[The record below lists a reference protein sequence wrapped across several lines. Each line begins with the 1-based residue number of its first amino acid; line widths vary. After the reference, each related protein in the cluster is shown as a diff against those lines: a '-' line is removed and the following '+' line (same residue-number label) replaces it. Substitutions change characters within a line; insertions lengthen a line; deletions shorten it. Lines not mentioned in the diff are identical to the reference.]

1 MTEAQNIDISALI
14 EGKSADQALAIVE
27 SLLTTQPENAS
38 LLVEKGKLLWRLNR
52 KGEAMSAYEAAALID
67 PDGPAKL
74 LLEHSNSIMDFFN
87 PDLLN
92 P

>member
-1 MTEAQNIDISALI
+1 MVESQNIKALI
-14 EGKSADQALAIVE
+14 EGKPLPEAIGLLSAMLAE
-27 SLLTTQPENAS
+27 DPENHDV
-38 LLVEKGKLLWRLNR
+38 LVERGKLFWKSGRTGAAISDY
-52 KGEAMSAYEAAALID
+52 KHAAAID
-67 PDGPAKL
+67 PSGAGAL

>member
-1 MTEAQNIDISALI
+1 MAEEQNITKIIA
-14 EGKSADQALAIVE
+14 GKNADEALAIVE
-27 SLLTTQPENAS
+27 QALAGNPESAPLLI
-38 LLVEKGKLLWRLNR
+38 EKGKLLWRLNR

-67 PDGPAKL
+67 PEGPAKL
-74 LLEHSNSIMDFFN
+74 LIEHSNSIMDFFN

>member
-1 MTEAQNIDISALI
+1 MTEEKNIKDII
-14 EGKSADQALAIVE
+14 EGKSADEALAAVDRA
-27 SLLTTQPENAS
+27 LADNPHNAMM
-38 LLVEKGKLLWRLNR
+38 LVEKGKLLWRLNR
-52 KGEAMSAYEAAALID
+52 RGEAMSAYEAAALID

-74 LLEHSNSIMDFFN
+74 LIEHSNSIMDFFN

>member
-1 MTEAQNIDISALI
+1 MTEAQNIKKLI
-14 EGKSADQALAIVE
+14 EGKSAEDALAIVE
-27 SLLTTQPENAS
+27 NALGANPNNPT
-38 LLVEKGKLLWRLNR
+38 LLVEKGKILWKLNR

-74 LLEHSNSIMDFFN
+74 LIEHSNSIMDFFN